1 MPDWFSRLRDLVWP
15 AVLAAVLAGASVIA
29 AFLAS
34 ERPVLALSLG
44 LAAVTM
50 GLLATRE

>member
-15 AVLAAVLAGASVIA
+15 AVFAAVLAGASVIA
-29 AFLAS
+29 AISAP
-34 ERPVLALSLG
+34 ERPVLGISLG
-44 LAAVTM
+44 LAGVTM

>member
-15 AVLAAVLAGASVIA
+15 AVIAAVLAGASVIA
-29 AFLAS
+29 ALSAP
-34 ERPVLALSLG
+34 ERPVVALSLG
-44 LAAVTM
+44 LAGVTM